1 MGTFQ
6 VILWNYFQARE
17 WTKRQLVSWGIL
29 SFLWALVTGGFS
41 ETYAALQVTVLL
53 FALLVIFIVKKF
65 KFSNTA
71 LFLLSGLLGAV
82 AAVMIIMLAPGSSE
96 RQSYFPAPPGIA
108 GILILSLESFF
119 VYGLSF
125 VNSPDK
131 VLAILGLFSL
141 ATFIGSQLERA
152 MNARLLMVIPG
163 LTLGSAFICFPPAAY
178 AMSGAPPDRTLIMP
192 TYFFV
197 IGLLALGIVC
207 GSLIRQK
214 QNVIVSKWLPGFIML
229 AITLSVSI
237 NSLNLYRSRS
247 EFIEYA
253 KTWDE
258 IDAQIREAKQNGSK
272 QMIIPTV
279 PNWTSLDIPN
289 DNPKFWLN
297 ICMSDYYG
305 LQIFGDTNSSITSP

>member
-1 MGTFQ
+1 
-6 VILWNYFQARE
+6 
-17 WTKRQLVSWGIL
+17 
-29 SFLWALVTGGFS
+29 
-41 ETYAALQVTVLL
+41 
-53 FALLVIFIVKKF
+53 
-65 KFSNTA
+65 
-71 LFLLSGLLGAV
+71 
-82 AAVMIIMLAPGSSE
+82 
-96 RQSYFPAPPGIA
+96 
-108 GILILSLESFF
+108 
-119 VYGLSF
+119 
-125 VNSPDK
+125 
-131 VLAILGLFSL
+131 
-141 ATFIGSQLERA
+141 
-152 MNARLLMVIPG
+152 
-163 LTLGSAFICFPPAAY
+163 
-178 AMSGAPPDRTLIMP
+178 MSGAPPDRTLIMP

-258 IDAQIREAKQNGSK
+258 IDAQIQEAKQNGSK

-297 ICMSDYYG
+297 ICMSGYYG
-305 LQIFGDTNSSITSP
+305 LQIFGDTNSSPTSP